1 MTNFK
6 LILYKI
12 YTNRYKKYVLDIIMS
27 LAYLS
32 KSQMFY
38 FMFYFRLGVAIY
50 SVSSRLIIIGQV
62 IFIYLLLCQLDLI
75 SPFIKVDQ
83 VFEFID
89 YI

>member
-50 SVSSRLIIIGQV
+50 SVSSILKIIGQV
-62 IFIYLLLCQLDLI
+62 IFILCELYLI
-75 SPFIKVDQ
+75 SPFIRVDQ
-83 VFEFID
+83 NLDFFLI
-89 YI
+89 IS

>member
-38 FMFYFRLGVAIY
+38 FMFYFGLSSLLVRDLGLMYLSMLGERTRTWI
-50 SVSSRLIIIGQV
+50 SS
-62 IFIYLLLCQLDLI
+62 
-75 SPFIKVDQ
+75 
-83 VFEFID
+83 EE
-89 YI
+89 